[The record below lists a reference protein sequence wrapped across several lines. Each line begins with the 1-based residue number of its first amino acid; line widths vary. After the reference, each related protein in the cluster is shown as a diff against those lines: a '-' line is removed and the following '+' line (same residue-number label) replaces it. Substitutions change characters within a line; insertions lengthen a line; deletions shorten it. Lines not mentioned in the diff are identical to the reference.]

1 MNRAGVILLVE
12 DNPDDLDLTLRAFRK
27 NNICNQIVIAR
38 DGQEALDY
46 LFATSRGG
54 DHTPAALPG
63 VVLLDEAPLL
73 EGGKQ
78 TRRGRLVQAEAACE
92 LGDSCFPLRF
102 PQRNQKRR
110 SAIDRP
116 YRIPVEH
123 FFS

>member
-1 MNRAGVILLVE
+1 MTTEAYDCEPKPVLAGI
-12 DNPDDLDLTLRAFRK
+12 
-27 NNICNQIVIAR
+27 
-38 DGQEALDY
+38 
-46 LFATSRGG
+46 
-54 DHTPAALPG
+54 

-78 TRRGRLVQAEAACE
+78 TRRGRLVQSEAACE